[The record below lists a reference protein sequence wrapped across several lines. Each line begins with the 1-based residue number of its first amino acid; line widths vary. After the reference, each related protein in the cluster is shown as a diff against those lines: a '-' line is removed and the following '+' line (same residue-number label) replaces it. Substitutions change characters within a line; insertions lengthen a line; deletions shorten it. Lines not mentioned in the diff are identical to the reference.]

1 MSVFCVLVT
10 ADAYVFCFD
19 NSTLVCC
26 SCSAA
31 SCSGDKC
38 CWVDLYLNFRWIFF
52 KFFYCFSF
60 QSWSFWLILIVSY
73 ISSNLFFPSKFFYWF
88 SVSAISL
95 DLLSMVCKLT
105 VTMSFMIFFFKND
118 CSFLGELLRKFSS
131 WYPMV
136 SSSLN
141 LSLLGITFSAVHF
154 IKYDLWIYLFFLL
167 FCLV

>member
-73 ISSNLFFPSKFFYWF
+73 ISSNLFFPSKFF
-88 SVSAISL
+88 
-95 DLLSMVCKLT
+95 LLVFCLSNFFRLAVNGLQADSYN
-105 VTMSFMIFFFKND
+105 VFHDFFFKND

-136 SSSLN
+136 GSSSN